1 MILLYILA
9 VSFLIQQI
17 LILFQRNK
25 GEEYKIDALERK
37 QGLDPEAD
45 LRAEDFKEYQRP
57 LV

>member
-1 MILLYILA
+1 MFLNILNFSIIL
-9 VSFLIQQI
+9 
-17 LILFQRNK
+17 QRNK

-57 LV
+57 